1 MYFCLFLLAGTNV
14 CGIGQGGEGSGAQI
28 GALEQ
33 RFGRFRQI
41 TWVRDPLE
49 ATPQRRCARW
59 ETIGAAFPFAATR
72 RSRSFFQSLPRLG
85 YRFSLR

>member
-41 TWVRDPLE
+41 TWVHEPLE
-49 ATPQRRCARW
+49 HDPEKHALAKARGD
-59 ETIGAAFPFAATR
+59 TGFRIRPAAANTGVMLH
-72 RSRSFFQSLPRLG
+72 Q
-85 YRFSLR
+85 